1 MIEGPRDQP
10 WLTLAADWKQVVE
23 ACAAARS
30 NDALLHPANLPA
42 AFFDLS
48 SGIAGEY
55 LQKWRNYRIRVAV
68 LAPPGSIAPSSRFPE
83 MVAEESRK
91 GYFRIFDTREPA
103 VAWLEELGDEAGGG

>member
-10 WLTLAADWKQVVE
+10 WLTGAADWKQVVE
-23 ACAAARS
+23 GCAAARTS
-30 NDALLHPANLPA
+30 DALLHPANLPA

-68 LAPPGSIAPSSRFPE
+68 LCPPGSVTFSSRFPE

-91 GYFRIFDTREPA
+91 GYFRLFDTREPA
-103 VAWLEELGDEAGGG
+103 VEWLEELGDEAGGG